1 MDRYNKQATVLLKMA
16 SSADCS
22 RIGENSERTELASA
36 EHLPMASFARKEIK
50 PSVKI
55 IGFQIDEGKTRH
67 LHKGRLSSNTTTT
80 SSLSSSLSSCSLS
93 ETEEENNV
101 QRIANDKKS
110 EDSPDTERHTVAGGK
125 ENMLP
130 TQTTTVLIPKRKPRD
145 FQYYEYEHAILL
157 HLQREYIRCRTSMAR

>member
-1 MDRYNKQATVLLKMA
+1 MA

-55 IGFQIDEGKTRH
+55 IGFQIDEGNTRH
-67 LHKGRLSSNTTTT
+67 LHKGRLSSNTTST
-80 SSLSSSLSSCSLS
+80 SSLSSSLSWCSLS
-93 ETEEENNV
+93 ETEEEYNE

-110 EDSPDTERHTVAGGK
+110 EENADSPDTERHTAAGGK
-125 ENMLP
+125 EDMM
-130 TQTTTVLIPKRKPRD
+130 TQTTPVLIPKRKPRD

-157 HLQREYIRCRTSMAR
+157 HLQREYTRCRTSMAR